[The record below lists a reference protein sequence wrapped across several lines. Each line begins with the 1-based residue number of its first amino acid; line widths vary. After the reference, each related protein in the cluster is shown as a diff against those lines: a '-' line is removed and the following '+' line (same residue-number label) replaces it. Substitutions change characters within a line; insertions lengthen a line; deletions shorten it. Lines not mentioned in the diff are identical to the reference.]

1 MSNVKGKGGGSN
13 TPIIPT
19 MVLCTS
25 HRVNL
30 SASFVNLCRQQTSW
44 LSEMALE
51 VDYQKKQQNSKT
63 LPIDFTTL
71 KGPNL
76 FKNRNQRP

>member
-1 MSNVKGKGGGSN
+1 MLRGRGGGVIY
-13 TPIIPT
+13 PIIPT
-19 MVLCTS
+19 LVLCTS

-30 SASFVNLCRQQTSW
+30 SASFLNLCRQQTSW
-44 LSEMALE
+44 LSEMELE
-51 VDYQKKQQNSKT
+51 VDYQKKQQNSNA

>member
-1 MSNVKGKGGGSN
+1 MLRGRGGGVIY
-13 TPIIPT
+13 PIIPT
-19 MVLCTS
+19 LVLCTS

-30 SASFVNLCRQQTSW
+30 SASFLNLCRQQTSW

-51 VDYQKKQQNSKT
+51 VDYQKKQQNSKA

>member
-1 MSNVKGKGGGSN
+1 MLRGRGGGVIY
-13 TPIIPT
+13 PIIPT
-19 MVLCTS
+19 LVLCTS

-30 SASFVNLCRQQTSW
+30 SASFLNLCRQQTSW

-51 VDYQKKQQNSKT
+51 VDYQKKQQNSNA

-76 FKNRNQRP
+76 FKNRNQWP

>member
-1 MSNVKGKGGGSN
+1 MSNVKGKGGGSD

-19 MVLCTS
+19 LVLCTS

-30 SASFVNLCRQQTSW
+30 SASFLNLCRQQTSW

-51 VDYQKKQQNSKT
+51 VDYQKKQQNSNA

>member
-1 MSNVKGKGGGSN
+1 MSNVKGKGGGSY

-19 MVLCTS
+19 LVLCTS

-51 VDYQKKQQNSKT
+51 FDYQGSIFPAISV
-63 LPIDFTTL
+63 PIFGTQ
-71 KGPNL
+71 
-76 FKNRNQRP
+76 FKIF

>member
-1 MSNVKGKGGGSN
+1 MLRGRGGGVIY
-13 TPIIPT
+13 PIIHT
-19 MVLCTS
+19 LVLCTS

-30 SASFVNLCRQQTSW
+30 SASFLNLCRQQTSW
-44 LSEMALE
+44 LSEMELE
-51 VDYQKKQQNSKT
+51 VDYQKKQQNSNA

>member
-1 MSNVKGKGGGSN
+1 MLRGRGGGVIY
-13 TPIIPT
+13 PIIPT
-19 MVLCTS
+19 LVLCTS

-30 SASFVNLCRQQTSW
+30 SASFLNLCRQQTSW

-51 VDYQKKQQNSKT
+51 VDYQKKQQNSNA